1 MFTWIMLS
9 AIITKIS
16 FMKKTKND
24 RDGKKKGHEK
34 SKGQSQKNEVPGEW
48 KRAACFFEWFDAEGA
63 KEQFW
68 AILKLALAAGN
79 DKADER
85 ERSNMIFFYEKVIVL
100 LENVSKI
107 WERKKEAIKGAN
119 LQMDGNP
126 TRKI

>member
-1 MFTWIMLS
+1 
-9 AIITKIS
+9 
-16 FMKKTKND
+16 
-24 RDGKKKGHEK
+24 
-34 SKGQSQKNEVPGEW
+34 
-48 KRAACFFEWFDAEGA
+48 
-63 KEQFW
+63 
-68 AILKLALAAGN
+68 LKLALAAGN

-107 WERKKEAIKGAN
+107 WERKKEAINSAI

>member
-48 KRAACFFEWFDAEGA
+48 KRVACFFEWFDAEGA
-63 KEQFW
+63 KVDISLYSIPLISVQS
-68 AILKLALAAGN
+68 IPLI
-79 DKADER
+79 
-85 ERSNMIFFYEKVIVL
+85 S
-100 LENVSKI
+100 
-107 WERKKEAIKGAN
+107 
-119 LQMDGNP
+119 LQRGP
-126 TRKI
+126 LS